1 MRITLT
7 TEQFN
12 LTISSLTRTHRELA
26 AKADGWSYNLDQD
39 GDFDEYSRLRQQE
52 LEVAGVIHI
61 LNKQKNNPLLSAEEP
76 LADWEKNNPAASA
89 EEPLADWEKELL
101 IRKRD

>member
-39 GDFDEYSRLRQQE
+39 GDFDEYPRLRQQE

-76 LADWEKNNPAASA
+76 LADWEKNQ
-89 EEPLADWEKELL
+89 
-101 IRKRD
+101 